1 MNRSSLAEATNLV
14 LKVKGHSRLRQP
26 KGYSGIDGAR
36 ALLNDMIFES
46 LSKYDAEIAK
56 CTEFYSKQC
65 AQMEV
70 CRGQISAANYVAAN
84 SRALILDA
92 QATINQ
98 CEVEIPT
105 KKLELKQH
113 NLKCEHELKKLND
126 RLKIVMG
133 DIAIMTTILKMTDCE
148 KSLAQMRKFSLLRCK
163 DECTKKSFIMF
174 DHDGL
179 QSAVNKLKS
188 KVSQQL
194 MADTFKDLFSGIAG
208 LEAISFMQVAST
220 QDPLINKTQFN
231 N

>member
-1 MNRSSLAEATNLV
+1 MSVPKAAGLLQKRYKANAALMQAANMALAGNT
-14 LKVKGHSRLRQP
+14 RLRKQP

-36 ALLNDMIFES
+36 ALLNDMIYES
-46 LSKYDAEIAK
+46 MFKYDAEISK

-92 QATINQ
+92 QSTINQ

-113 NLKCEHELKKLND
+113 LLKCEHELKKLND

-133 DIAIMTTILKMTDCE
+133 DIAIMTTILEMTDCE
-148 KSLAQMRKFSLLRCK
+148 KSLFAQKQKF
-163 DECTKKSFIMF
+163 
-174 DHDGL
+174 
-179 QSAVNKLKS
+179 AVRS
-188 KVSQQL
+188 CQ
-194 MADTFKDLFSGIAG
+194 
-208 LEAISFMQVAST
+208 
-220 QDPLINKTQFN
+220 
-231 N
+231 